1 MAVTPEDIQEEL
13 KMRQLQ
19 MTNRMLLAVMA
30 KVTALQPCFDSHG
43 YSEDD
48 VFLITVYLCS
58 LIATVNGADGRIRSQ
73 AGPSGASR
81 SFHYL
86 SIGERWK
93 SLVNLL
99 KGVDPFG
106 CTDELVPKNPEK
118 KANCALWVSPGAGN
132 E

>member
-1 MAVTPEDIQEEL
+1 MAVTAEDVRQEL
-13 KMRQLQ
+13 ALRQL
-19 MTNRMLLAVMA
+19 TITDRMLAAIMA
-30 KVTALQPCFDSHG
+30 KVLARQECFDKHN

-81 SFHYL
+81 SFAYESL
-86 SIGERWK
+86 GDRWK
-93 SLVNLL
+93 SLANLL

-106 CTDELVPKNPEK
+106 CVADLIPKNPGQ
-118 KANCALWVSPGAGN
+118 KANCGLWVSPGKGR
-132 E
+132 